1 MIKTFYNQRFRYLH
15 HYYYKH
21 LRWHPLK
28 HLLFRLKK
36 YKKNKKK
43 KKNEI
48 KCLDINKPV
57 SHMVHDAL
65 EENKCALKE
74 SKKNHLK

>member
-1 MIKTFYNQRFRYLH
+1 MAPIKTPFIQIEEI
-15 HYYYKH
+15 YKT
-21 LRWHPLK
+21 
-28 HLLFRLKK
+28 
-36 YKKNKKK
+36 KKK